1 MVQIVLTCLRRHIM
15 KEQLTKLMEEYHA
28 SDLGELMDILPDL
41 DLEDYE
47 DELPQQKEVDLDK
60 VVLAKEP
67 ADLMDDSS
75 CPFIHSYFQSQ
86 LIK

>member
-1 MVQIVLTCLRRHIM
+1 M
-15 KEQLTKLMEEYHA
+15 KLTKELAKLMKDYNA
-28 SDLGELMDILPDL
+28 SDLDELMDILPDL

-47 DELPQQKEVDLDK
+47 EDELPQQEVDLDK

-67 ADLMDDSS
+67 AVLIDDLS

-86 LIK
+86 LNK